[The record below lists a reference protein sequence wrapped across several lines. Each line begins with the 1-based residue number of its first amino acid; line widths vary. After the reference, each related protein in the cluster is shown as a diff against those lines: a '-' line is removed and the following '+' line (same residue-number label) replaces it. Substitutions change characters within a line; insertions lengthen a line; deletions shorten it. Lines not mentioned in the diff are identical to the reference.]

1 MDLQNPAILDGIMR
15 PKSQQTDPFEL
26 FRSHF
31 DQILNQNHEL
41 IQLAKKI
48 DWPRFDAALAECYVE
63 NMGAPGKAIR
73 LMVGLHYLKHMF
85 NESDESVVAR
95 WVENPYWQVFCGFT
109 HMQHEC
115 PCHPTAMVKWR
126 KRVGVERLELMLK
139 ETVSLARSGGHV
151 TDHELRQVTVDT
163 TVQEKNITH
172 PTDAKLLYR
181 SLEKLV
187 KFARAR
193 KIKLRQTYLRVGKK
207 AMVKASR
214 YAHARQWRRMR
225 RQLRFLRVRLG
236 RLIRDI
242 RRKAGTI
249 DSALSMLLERAEQI
263 MNQQPKDKNKL
274 YSLHEPET
282 RCISKGK
289 ARVRYEFGQKVSVAT
304 TNRCDWILACELME
318 DNPYDGH
325 TLSSTIDA
333 VERNTGLSVGNA
345 YVDKGYRGHDYI
357 GPATV
362 HISGTSRRKLTRTE
376 KSRRKR
382 RSAIEPKIGHLKS
395 DHRMDRCFLKG
406 LAGDAI
412 NAMLAAAGANLRK
425 LLNLEAAAIRR
436 FLYALLKRPV
446 WCGDRIHLALR
457 PRCGAAIFAAIR
469 TRPRLGMPSG
479 C

>member
-1 MDLQNPAILDGIMR
+1 MTPKPQQMDR
-15 PKSQQTDPFEL
+15 FEL

-41 IQLAKKI
+41 IALAGKI
-48 DWPRFDAALAECYVE
+48 DWPRFDAAFADCYVE

-85 NESDESVVAR
+85 DESDESVVAR
-95 WVENPYWQVFCGFT
+95 WVENPYWQAFCGFT

-126 KRVGVERLELMLK
+126 KRVGADRLNLLLT
-139 ETVSLARSGGHV
+139 ETIAMARGQGCVS
-151 TDHELRQVTVDT
+151 DHELRQVTVDT

-181 SLEKLV
+181 SIVKLV

-214 YAHARQWRRMR
+214 YAHAKQWRRMR
-225 RQLRFLRVRLG
+225 RELKFLRVRLG

-249 DSALSMLLERAEQI
+249 DSELATLLERAERI
-263 MNQQPKDKNKL
+263 MKQQPKDKNKL

-282 RCISKGK
+282 QCISKGK
-289 ARVRYEFGQKVSVAT
+289 ARVRYEFGQKISVAT
-304 TNRCDWILACELME
+304 TNRGDWILACELME
-318 DNPYDGH
+318 GNPYDGH
-325 TLSSTIDA
+325 TLAATMGA
-333 VERNTGLSVGNA
+333 VERNTGLEVASA
-345 YVDKGYRGHDYI
+345 YVDKGYRGHDYV
-357 GPATV
+357 GRAMV
-362 HISGTSRRKLTRTE
+362 HIAGTSRRKLTRMQ
-376 KSRRKR
+376 KARRRR
-382 RSAIEPKIGHLKS
+382 RSAIEPKIGHLKQ

-406 LAGDAI
+406 LGGDAI
-412 NAMLAAAGANLRK
+412 NATLAAAGANLRK
-425 LLNLEAAAIRR
+425 LLNLEAAAMRR
-436 FLYALLKRPV
+436 FLYALLE
-446 WCGDRIHLALR
+446 WL
-457 PRCGAAIFAAIR
+457 RCGRNHALLAFGRWSPALLSLDCPAISPPPLAARAA
-469 TRPRLGMPSG
+469 
-479 C
+479 